1 MIQLSTTGEKKE
13 LGSAE
18 EMGSIQGGSQAF
30 KADICCT
37 TRRRFKQLNFRS
49 LSACGLWAA
58 TTEVAEIRNDF
69 L

>member
-30 KADICCT
+30 KADICCCT

-49 LSACGLWAA
+49 LSACGL
-58 TTEVAEIRNDF
+58 
-69 L
+69 